1 MYVVRNILYYVFGN
15 VAFILDISCILE
27 LING

>member
-1 MYVVRNILYYVFGN
+1 MYVVHNIFHYVFEN

-27 LING
+27 LLNG